1 MGLPRHALS
10 SRQSVPVQLPGLD
23 LLLHPGPSAKE
34 MYRWLWDI
42 RVSTCSDPLSDV
54 GIGVFPFFRHLA
66 LVICCSLLGLLLRPF
81 KAHGTPLAGLGL
93 LPTKGIP
100 LGLLRPAPG
109 RNAAQIAL
117 PLPPGGRRP
126 RQRVPRTMP
135 LRPGLMTPFRIAASC
150 PVRQSRSGLLPVP
163 PEGCRYYRSPCR
175 VFAGTPWAAGT
186 PR

>member
-1 MGLPRHALS
+1 
-10 SRQSVPVQLPGLD
+10 
-23 LLLHPGPSAKE
+23 

-150 PVRQSRSGLLPVP
+150 PVRQSRSGLLPP
-163 PEGCRYYRSPCR
+163 PSGRMSLLSVALPRLCRNALGRRYPPLTGRRRFGCRKI
-175 VFAGTPWAAGT
+175 FALACCSNHLIMT
-186 PR
+186 